1 MSKTRNL
8 LSWVGIVLLGLI
20 NGVLEDIMF
29 LRVLVEYMPP
39 TLDLT
44 GDLFFTF
51 TAPLAQL
58 MALAITG
65 SLAWFFLGLRQTPK
79 LITFWFC
86 WSLARGVFLT
96 LINNPFQDVLIY
108 LCWIAFWCVLIG
120 VLAHFLNGSEPAT
133 A

>member
-44 GDLFFTF
+44 GDLPIGHF
-51 TAPLAQL
+51 PLEHRA
-58 MALAITG
+58 
-65 SLAWFFLGLRQTPK
+65 
-79 LITFWFC
+79 
-86 WSLARGVFLT
+86 
-96 LINNPFQDVLIY
+96 
-108 LCWIAFWCVLIG
+108 
-120 VLAHFLNGSEPAT
+120 VLAVAQEEREVS
-133 A
+133 